1 MTFPVRALTTAQT
14 LTRKVTPAWARR
26 LGAGLLPSFR
36 YLFTTEVHAYAFS
49 IAANAYLSFFPFSII
64 LLSVCR
70 RWLDW
75 QGAYEVILGL
85 LRVHLPAGTESVVR
99 NLVAL
104 VQGRPRLQ
112 AMSVFMLF
120 FTASGVF
127 LPLEV
132 ALNKVWGIER
142 NRSFLRNLGISFTLA
157 LVVGV
162 LALFW
167 IAIATVAQ
175 GLLVFLFNWVPAAW
189 FLRAVSR
196 GVLETVSIPFAVSIF
211 IVIYYLL
218 PNGKVP
224 LARVLPASVVAGLL
238 MTVAKY
244 VYVLTLPL
252 FRFREVYGPFAL
264 SVTLLFWAFVGA
276 MIMLLGAHLSV
287 QDFWDGLWK
296 SKAGRARL
304 NGFLK
309 PSPEPRSH
317 THGH

>member
-1 MTFPVRALTTAQT
+1 MVS
-14 LTRKVTPAWARR
+14 AWAGRFI
-26 LGAGLLPSFR
+26 AGLLPSVR
-36 YLFTTEVHAYAFS
+36 YLLSTEVHAYAFS

-70 RWLDW
+70 RWLHW

-85 LRVHLPAGTESVVR
+85 LRVHLPVGTESVVT

-132 ALNKVWGIER
+132 SLNKVWAIER
-142 NRSFLRNLGISFTLA
+142 NRSFLRNLGVSFTLA
-157 LVVGV
+157 IVVGV

-167 IAIATVAQ
+167 IAVTAVAQ
-175 GLLVFLFNWVPAAW
+175 GLLTFLFNWVPLAW
-189 FLRAVSR
+189 FPRAVSR

-211 IVIYYLL
+211 LVIYYFL

-224 LARVLPASVVAGLL
+224 LARVLPASIVAGLL
-238 MTVAKY
+238 MTAAKFAY
-244 VYVLTLPL
+244 IVTLPL

-276 MIMLLGAHLSV
+276 MIMLFGAHLSV
-287 QDFWDGLWK
+287 QDFWDGLWNRRADRGRLHAILK
-296 SKAGRARL
+296 S
-304 NGFLK
+304 
-309 PSPEPRSH
+309 SPGSRSRI
-317 THGH
+317 HGL

>member
-1 MTFPVRALTTAQT
+1 MQRANQNSKW
-14 LTRKVTPAWARR
+14 KVIPGWARR
-26 LGAGLLPSFR
+26 LSAGLFPSLR

-49 IAANAYLSFFPFSII
+49 IAANVYLSFFPFSLM

-70 RWLDW
+70 RWLHW
-75 QGAYEVILGL
+75 EGAYEVILGL
-85 LRVHLPAGTESVVR
+85 LRVHLPAGTESVVT
-99 NLVAL
+99 NLVVL

-142 NRSFLRNLGISFTLA
+142 NRSFLRNLAISFALA
-157 LVVGV
+157 LVAGV

-167 IAIATVAQ
+167 IAIATIVQ
-175 GLLVFLFNWVPAAW
+175 GLLTFLFNWVPAEW

-211 IVIYYLL
+211 IVIYYFL

-224 LARVLPASVVAGLL
+224 LPRVLPASLVAGLL
-238 MTVAKY
+238 MTVAKFI
-244 VYVLTLPL
+244 YVLTLPL

-276 MIMLLGAHLSV
+276 MIMLFGAHLSV
-287 QDFWDGLWK
+287 LSFWDELWNR
-296 SKAGRARL
+296 KAGRARPKSVP
-304 NGFLK
+304 NSPAVS
-309 PSPEPRSH
+309 PSDV
-317 THGH
+317 TGL